1 MSVCASH
8 SGIALR
14 AVQDSGN
21 PSTVFFTSVISFLL
35 ILSLTIA
42 VSTIIICRIKLR
54 NKRPV
59 DIDSR
64 RASALHR
71 NAGKQNNDIKKEDV
85 PVAPNKAYA
94 IHNVSRCIK
103 VSTNE
108 AYAVSDGIRNDEP
121 VYELV
126 K

>member
-1 MSVCASH
+1 M
-8 SGIALR
+8 
-14 AVQDSGN
+14 DS
-21 PSTVFFTSVISFLL
+21 STVISVSLISFLL
-35 ILSLTIA
+35 LLSLTTVI
-42 VSTIIICRIKLR
+42 SIIIICGMKLTNRTIPDDIKAGNISAPHTRVEKQKDRIK
-54 NKRPV
+54 K
-59 DIDSR
+59 
-64 RASALHR
+64 
-71 NAGKQNNDIKKEDV
+71 DV

>member
-1 MSVCASH
+1 M
-8 SGIALR
+8 
-14 AVQDSGN
+14 
-21 PSTVFFTSVISFLL
+21 
-35 ILSLTIA
+35 
-42 VSTIIICRIKLR
+42 KLR
-54 NKRPV
+54 NKTSD
-59 DIDSR
+59 DIESGKIR
-64 RASALHR
+64 VLHAR
-71 NAGKQNNDIKKEDV
+71 VEKLKDGIKKKDV

-108 AYAVSDGIRNDEP
+108 AYAVNDGIRNDEP

>member
-1 MSVCASH
+1 MMLSH
-8 SGIALR
+8 SGVRLR
-14 AVQDSGN
+14 PVQDSTDT
-21 PSTVFFTSVISFLL
+21 SILISTSVISSLL
-35 ILSLTIA
+35 ILSLTI
-42 VSTIIICRIKLR
+42 VINIIIISGMKLR
-54 NKRPV
+54 NKTSD
-59 DIDSR
+59 DIESGKI
-64 RASALHR
+64 
-71 NAGKQNNDIKKEDV
+71 NAPHARVVEEQKDGIKKEDV

-108 AYAVSDGIRNDEP
+108 ANAVSDGKSNDEP